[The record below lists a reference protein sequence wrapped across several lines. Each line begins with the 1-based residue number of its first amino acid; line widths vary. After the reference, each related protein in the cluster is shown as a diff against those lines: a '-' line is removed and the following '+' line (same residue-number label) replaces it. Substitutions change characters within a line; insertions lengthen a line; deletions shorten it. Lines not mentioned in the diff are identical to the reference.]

1 MINLLSIPAALC
13 GFTES
18 NIPVVISPYSQNCGS
33 GGGGV
38 IPGRDGN
45 VFLLSILNLLILK
58 IQSVS
63 HYYFIFLNLNFFPNQ
78 YFCFLPQVA
87 PYDYETITGI
97 VHFQSET
104 PEMLTIQLIVHL
116 IVKDLCYAKVLV
128 TREWVH
134 FQLHFTR
141 EMVLYQLGIP
151 NPKF

>member
-1 MINLLSIPAALC
+1 MFRC
-13 GFTES
+13 
-18 NIPVVISPYSQNCGS
+18 
-33 GGGGV
+33 
-38 IPGRDGN
+38 
-45 VFLLSILNLLILK
+45 FLLKHFIFIKQTKPVDSED
-58 IQSVS
+58 SVQ
-63 HYYFIFLNLNFFPNQ
+63 YQYIVCLFLNLSLFFTL
-78 YFCFLPQVA
+78 FFIPQVV

-141 EMVLYQLGIP
+141 EMVLYHTFIVHLSTLMKLKQYQKTQSSSSSSFHKVFLFQTIS
-151 NPKF
+151 